1 MNQVGAPSKRQYR
14 KLIDAFRLDRLDVQA
29 AADAAG
35 VSPVTAQKTYEGA
48 YAKSYPWCISIRDWL
63 DGKIEMDLDVYNGTR
78 APRRRHQS
86 DTALAAVAMEPPDDV
101 REVLDRIVAPVEDK
115 AGRERD
121 HRTILAV
128 TRRITGLRLGSV
140 AESTLGLAKL
150 LGLLHKRTE
159 EFLTQPNLSAEALVM
174 GSQAALNIVRI
185 HQAMT
190 DQVSAVIKAEREFN
204 PRDEVADPTAQLT
217 EADAQA
223 KAAEAVAEWGTLLA
237 RRVNGAPTG
246 A

>member
-1 MNQVGAPSKRQYR
+1 MTSQVGAPSKRQYR
-14 KLIDAFRLDRLDVQA
+14 KLIDAFRMDRLDVQA
-29 AADAAG
+29 AAAAAG
-35 VSPVTAQKTYEGA
+35 VSPITAQKTYEGA

-101 REVLDRIVAPVEDK
+101 REVLERIGAPVEDK

-121 HRTILAV
+121 HRTLLAV

-140 AESTLGLAKL
+140 AESTLGIGKL
-150 LGLLHKRTE
+150 LGLLHRRAE
-159 EFLTQPNLSAEALVM
+159 EVLSRPNLGAEELVM
-174 GSQAALNIVRI
+174 ASQAVTNIARI

-190 DQVSAVIKAEREFN
+190 EQVTGIVKAEREMN
-204 PRDEVADPTAQLT
+204 PRDDVADDAPKATPEEAKARLQEMAAAWAPLLAAGGKPTA
-217 EADAQA
+217 A
-223 KAAEAVAEWGTLLA
+223 
-237 RRVNGAPTG
+237 
-246 A
+246 